1 MIGGDLM
8 ERNQVSGQSGEKV
21 TALKDSIVE
30 ECRKQGFT
38 LNEFERLIEA
48 LRWEAEQV
56 RRNAYANARF

>member
-1 MIGGDLM
+1 MMGGVLM

-21 TALKDSIVE
+21 KALKDSIVE

-38 LNEFERLIEA
+38 LNEFERLVES

-56 RRNAYANARF
+56 RRNAYASVRF